1 MLETIK
7 LFPLNKLYRI
17 LIKKQL
23 KKNSQV
29 ITTTWGGGGGV
40 LRQTSI
46 QYFTDFNWELIHF
59 TPS

>member
-1 MLETIK
+1 MK

-17 LIKKQL
+17 LVKKQL

-29 ITTTWGGGGGV
+29 ITTTWGV
-40 LRQTSI
+40 VVFRQTSI

>member
-40 LRQTSI
+40 K
-46 QYFTDFNWELIHF
+46 TDINTVFYRF
-59 TPS
+59 